1 MSQAPSGAIRSVLAA
16 IKATPVALRHVGE
29 DHQQRSVP
37 FVTISRQGGA
47 GGHTIGQLLVS
58 RLNALDPGE
67 TPWTLWD
74 RQLVEKV
81 VADHNVERDLVEH
94 LGECNR
100 TWMEDFLAGLAFDVG
115 QTEAR
120 VYQYV
125 ATTIRALAHQGRVVL
140 VGRGSV
146 YITRR
151 HPAGVHLRLVAP
163 VEYRVNL
170 MAKQLNMTTEA
181 AAAHVHQLDKMRD
194 AFYRRYWPR
203 QVVANE
209 AFSLTINT
217 AMVDERR
224 AVECALPLIL
234 PKAISEA
241 QWNSDRGIAAMHAF
255 NTRT

>member
-1 MSQAPSGAIRSVLAA
+1 MSQAPSGAISSVLAA
-16 IKATPVALRHVGE
+16 IKATPIALRHVDAG
-29 DHQQRSVP
+29 QRETFVP

-47 GGHTIGQLLVS
+47 GGHTIGQLLVT
-58 RLNALDPGE
+58 RLNELDPSE
-67 TPWTLWD
+67 RPWTLWD
-74 RQLVEKV
+74 RQLVEKI

-94 LGECNR
+94 LGESNR

-125 ATTIRALAHQGRVVL
+125 ATTMRALAHQGRVVL

-146 YITRR
+146 YITR
-151 HPAGVHLRLVAP
+151 HMPGGVHLRLVAP
-163 VEYRVNL
+163 VEFRVSA
-170 MAKQLNMTTEA
+170 MAKQLNMTMEA

-217 AMVDERR
+217 AMVDETR

-234 PKAISEA
+234 PKAKSEA
-241 QWNSDRGIAAMHAF
+241 QQDSQRDIATMHAF